1 MNMFHRIAVG
11 FAMPLLLA
19 ASADAQP
26 AKPVRISQA
35 FQSLLYLPLYVA
47 KDAGFFDEEG
57 VSVTIATGGGGSQSW
72 SAVIG
77 GSADYSIHD
86 PVFPTVSREK
96 GGPGVVVGTI
106 CNAETM
112 YALAKKPEIK
122 RTADARDLLTKGYKI
137 ATQPQPDS
145 GWARVTQLANELKLE
160 QGSKTFTNVQV
171 PIGSEMAAVFAGQA
185 DIGLSYPPVVEQ
197 AEAKGLYI
205 VYSFT
210 AASRPYLFSSLN
222 TTRDFIAKNPQ
233 AHQAV
238 MNAFERASRVRL
250 RLRRQDDRRRV
261 GGARAGRRGP
271 QGRLPVH
278 RRRRR
283 DDSAAQ
289 RHPAW
294 RGDPSGA
301 PAAWVALRRRRRSDA
316 TQARADAPGG
326 LDARGDQRSGIG
338 VRSRRRVSDRGR
350 DRCAPA
356 ARRSSSTLR
365 PS

>member
-145 GWARVTQLANELKLE
+145 GWARVTQLANELKME
-160 QGSKTFTNVQV
+160 QGSKTFTNLQV

-238 MNAFERASRVRL
+238 MNAFERASQYIYAYPEEAVKIGLKEFPDLDPKVVRKAIERMVADL
-250 RLRRQDDRRRV
+250 SYPEHAYADHAAYIANQKQHAFV
-261 GGARAGRRGP
+261 GTVKKAATPEEGIDNTAALNAYRKFGHIAWTGPRAVG
-271 QGRLPVH
+271 V
-278 RRRRR
+278 
-283 DDSAAQ
+283 AAK
-289 RHPAW
+289 
-294 RGDPSGA
+294 
-301 PAAWVALRRRRRSDA
+301 
-316 TQARADAPGG
+316 
-326 LDARGDQRSGIG
+326 
-338 VRSRRRVSDRGR
+338 
-350 DRCAPA
+350 
-356 ARRSSSTLR
+356 
-365 PS
+365 